1 MTSYSQAPPKSEQFL
16 GFKMPMTQ
24 AKRNPASH
32 KPLIRLVLA
41 FFTGLCLINSALS
54 AEDPTAQNRSARL
67 RPNFEGSW
75 EKDFG
80 RSDKWEVEVQRTI
93 DQLNREMERSQ
104 GRGDGG
110 SIGISNPRRGAGN
123 LISHARLAELIT
135 RQTTMRIVQTAT
147 EVRIERPGDAALICS
162 TKNSDEDSFNSP
174 HGTEYCGWD
183 RQQLVFQISLADGV
197 LIEHRFSVDPSGE
210 SLSMLTSV
218 SSRNSLPFNLIS
230 FYNSYDAPEDGI
242 HCVQTLSRGRVCSA
256 LNPEEA
262 TR

>member
-1 MTSYSQAPPKSEQFL
+1 
-16 GFKMPMTQ
+16 MTQ
-24 AKRNPASH
+24 AKRRSTSR
-32 KPLIRLVLA
+32 KPLIRIALA
-41 FFTGLCLINSALS
+41 FIAGLGLLNSALS
-54 AEDPTAQNRSARL
+54 AEDPTAQARSARL

-110 SIGISNPRRGAGN
+110 SIGISGSRRGAGN

-135 RQTTMRIVQTAT
+135 RQTTMRIVQTDA
-147 EVRIERPGDAALICS
+147 EVRIERPGDAALICG
-162 TKNSDEDSFNSP
+162 TKSSEEDSFNSP
-174 HGTEYCGWD
+174 HGKEYCGWD
-183 RQQLVFQISLADGV
+183 RQQLVFQISLTDGV

-230 FYNSYDAPEDGI
+230 FYNAYDAPEDGI

-256 LNPEEA
+256 RSPEDTA
-262 TR
+262 R

>member
-1 MTSYSQAPPKSEQFL
+1 M
-16 GFKMPMTQ
+16 MQ
-24 AKRNPASH
+24 AKRKATSR
-32 KPLIRLVLA
+32 KPLIRLGLIFIAGLSVL
-41 FFTGLCLINSALS
+41 NSAIS
-54 AEDPTAQNRSARL
+54 AEDPFAQGRSARL

-80 RSDKWEVEVQRTI
+80 RSDKWDVELQRTI

-110 SIGISNPRRGAGN
+110 NIGISGSRRGAGN

-135 RQTTMRIVQTAT
+135 RQTTMRIVQTDT

-174 HGTEYCGWD
+174 HGKEYCGWD

-197 LIEHRFSVDPSGE
+197 FIEHRFSVDPGGE

-256 LNPEEA
+256 LSPEEA
-262 TR
+262 AR

>member
-1 MTSYSQAPPKSEQFL
+1 M
-16 GFKMPMTQ
+16 MQ
-24 AKRNPASH
+24 AKRKSTRCN
-32 KPLIRLVLA
+32 PLIQLGLA
-41 FFTGLCLINSALS
+41 FITGLALLNSAIG
-54 AEDPTAQNRSARL
+54 AEDPIAQGRSARL

-80 RSDKWEVEVQRTI
+80 RSDKWDVELQRTI

-135 RQTTMRIVQTAT
+135 RQTTMRIVQTDA

-162 TKNSDEDSFNSP
+162 TASSEEDSFNSP
-174 HGTEYCGWD
+174 HGKEYCGWD

-230 FYNSYDAPEDGI
+230 FYTSYDAPEDGI
-242 HCVQTLSRGRVCSA
+242 HCLQTLSRGRVCSA
-256 LNPEEA
+256 RNPEEA

>member
-1 MTSYSQAPPKSEQFL
+1 MPKMQAILNLEC
-16 GFKMPMTQ
+16 G
-24 AKRNPASH
+24 
-32 KPLIRLVLA
+32 KPLIRFGIALTLGLGLLNDA
-41 FFTGLCLINSALS
+41 FS
-54 AEDPTAQNRSARL
+54 AEDPFTQGRSARL

-93 DQLNREMERSQ
+93 DQLNRESERSQ

-110 SIGISNPRRGAGN
+110 NIGISNSRRGAGN

-135 RQTTMRIVQTAT
+135 RQTTIRIIQTDD

-162 TKNSDEDSFNSP
+162 TQSSDEDSFDSV
-174 HGTEYCGWD
+174 HGKEYCGWD
-183 RQQLVFQISLADGV
+183 RLQLVFQISLADGV

-218 SSRNSLPFNLIS
+218 SSRNSLPFNLIT

-262 TR
+262 AR

>member
-1 MTSYSQAPPKSEQFL
+1 M
-16 GFKMPMTQ
+16 MQ
-24 AKRNPASH
+24 AKHKPTSS
-32 KPLIRLVLA
+32 KPLIRLGLA
-41 FFTGLCLINSALS
+41 FFAGLCLFNTAFGADDPI
-54 AEDPTAQNRSARL
+54 AEGRNARL

-75 EKDFG
+75 EKDFA
-80 RSDKWEVEVQRTI
+80 RSDKWDVELQRTI
-93 DQLNREMERSQ
+93 DQLNREIERSQ

-135 RQTTMRIVQTAT
+135 RQSTMRILQNDA

-162 TKNSDEDSFNSP
+162 TQNSEEDSFNSP
-174 HGTEYCGWD
+174 QGREYCGWD
-183 RQQLVFQISLADGV
+183 RQQLVFLISLADGV

-256 LNPEEA
+256 RNPEET

>member
-1 MTSYSQAPPKSEQFL
+1 MML
-16 GFKMPMTQ
+16 
-24 AKRNPASH
+24 AKRNIETRN
-32 KPLIRLVLA
+32 PLIRLGFAL
-41 FFTGLCLINSALS
+41 FISLCVFNTAVC
-54 AEDPTAQNRSARL
+54 AQDATAQGRSARL

-80 RSDKWEVEVQRTI
+80 RSDKWDVELQRTI
-93 DQLNREMERSQ
+93 DQLNREMERTQ

-135 RQTTMRIVQTAT
+135 RQTTMRIVQTDD

-162 TKNSDEDSFNSP
+162 TMSSDEDSFISP
-174 HGTEYCGWD
+174 HGKEYCGWD

-197 LIEHRFSVDPSGE
+197 LIEHRLSVDPSGE

-230 FYNSYDAPEDGI
+230 FYNSYEAPEDGI

-256 LNPEEA
+256 RDPEEA
-262 TR
+262 AR